1 MTQIYSRLE
10 SGERGIEEVC
20 RTMECADA
28 ARLKASFDA
37 LGRLAL
43 LYEESASTSESPTV
57 ACRTIEDATNIA
69 RERERL
75 RKAAHA
81 SGGAWELE
89 QSNASEHDVVSLA
102 FNVADAL
109 VTEGDEI
116 RVVSF
121 K

>member
-1 MTQIYSRLE
+1 MRALSHGRRREGCKGE
-10 SGERGIEEVC
+10 S
-20 RTMECADA
+20 
-28 ARLKASFDA
+28 L
-37 LGRLAL
+37 
-43 LYEESASTSESPTV
+43 
-57 ACRTIEDATNIA
+57 A

>member
-69 RERERL
+69 KRHAIESPLSWTTSRRL
-75 RKAAHA
+75 
-81 SGGAWELE
+81 
-89 QSNASEHDVVSLA
+89 
-102 FNVADAL
+102 
-109 VTEGDEI
+109 
-116 RVVSF
+116 
-121 K
+121 